1 MAVIPMKV
9 LPHYG
14 RRRRMG
20 LDVFHLRFPHNP
32 QVTPVAQAVGI
43 LGVCPLSASPQVS
56 GTNPRYKSA
65 DAGYTRT

>member
-1 MAVIPMKV
+1 MAVIPMHV

-20 LDVFHLRFPHNP
+20 LNVLHLPFPHNP
-32 QVTPVAQAVGI
+32 QVTPVAQAVAI

-65 DAGYTRT
+65 EAGYTRT